1 MGSRETIF
9 IVQTGELRQGE
20 LTTHLS
26 YTDSRVLDY
35 LVQHQSDVVKKE
47 TLKQYAWE
55 HTEVTDSSLA
65 KSIAKLREALA
76 PFQLSDDVIVSIPR
90 IGYRLKLDSPSQ
102 LVVKQKLDSIRETQP
117 EPVLTSSSLITKIRN
132 NKQWLFFPAL
142 ISCSLVLIGLS
153 VQNFYQAR
161 FDNSA
166 YYLNPNNIIHST
178 QIASREFKIIAPRG
192 HVLTKAQRHLIQSIG
207 CDCTYYIEK
216 NDTAL
221 ILSVYQP
228 DKKFGKTYALPLEDI
243 EQAAKVI
250 RKEIHP

>member
-76 PFQLSDDVIVSIPR
+76 PFQLSDDVIVSVPR
-90 IGYRLKLDSPSQ
+90 IGYRLKLNNPAQ
-102 LVVKQKLDSIRETQP
+102 LVVKLRLDSIEATQP
-117 EPVLTSSSLITKIRN
+117 ESAPSPSLITKIRN
-132 NKQWLFFPAL
+132 NKQWLFFPTL

-153 VQNFYQAR
+153 VQNFYR
-161 FDNSA
+161 VLPDNA
-166 YYLNPNNIIHST
+166 VYYLHSNNVVHT
-178 QIASREFKIIAPRG
+178 THIAGRQVKIIAPREQ
-192 HVLTKAQRHLIQSIG
+192 TISQQQRQLIQQIN
-207 CDCTYYIEK
+207 CDCTFYFESRGK
-216 NDTAL
+216 NQVVGVF
-221 ILSVYQP
+221 SS
-228 DKKFGKTYALPLEDI
+228 DKGFGKTYVLPSNDMDKL
-243 EQAAKVI
+243 AAQLKQ
-250 RKEIHP
+250 EMM

>member
-76 PFQLSDDVIVSIPR
+76 PFQLSDDVIVSVPR
-90 IGYRLKLDSPSQ
+90 IGYRLKLDNPSQ
-102 LVVKQKLDSIRETQP
+102 LLVKQRLDSIEGVQP
-117 EPVLTSSSLITKIRN
+117 ESAPSPSLITKIRN
-132 NKQWLFFPAL
+132 NKQWLFFPTL

-153 VQNFYQAR
+153 VQNFYQVR

-178 QIASREFKIIAPRG
+178 QIANREFKIIAPRG

-228 DKKFGKTYALPLEDI
+228 DKKFGKTYALPLDGI
-243 EQAAKVI
+243 EQAAQVI